1 MQQPNKPVP
10 LFLNKAFVQ
19 LHEALSKNGYLLP
32 MQMKQYPFYFKTTVI
47 LFGLVLFVYSLYI
60 LGDILVPFSFAL
72 ILAILLNPLVNK
84 FQRKGV
90 GKIFAIIFSMLI
102 ALFVFGGIMYFISS
116 QVVGFGENF
125 PILKSKFHDLL
136 VQLEVWVHAN
146 LGITID
152 RQVELI
158 NEALNS
164 SKALLGQTLGTAVTT
179 LMIVFI
185 LPVYIFLLLFYKTL
199 LLNFVYESFAEKNS
213 TQVADILKQTK
224 SAIQS
229 YMIGLLIEA
238 LIVAAMNSTALL
250 ILGVKYAVLLGLIG
264 ALLNMLPYIGGII
277 AIALPVLMATV
288 TKTGYSTQLGII
300 IAYIII
306 QFIDN
311 NFLIPKIVSS
321 KVQINALVSIL
332 IVLLGGALWGVAGM
346 FLSIPF
352 VAILKIICD
361 RVEGMKPLGKLL
373 GDEIPTKHKGLV
385 WGRTKVRESVSEAIV
400 NSTK

>member
-1 MQQPNKPVP
+1 MQIR
-10 LFLNKAFVQ
+10 
-19 LHEALSKNGYLLP
+19 
-32 MQMKQYPFYFKTTVI
+32 QYPFYLKATVI
-47 LFGLVLFVYSLYI
+47 LFGLVLFVYSLAMLSGI
-60 LGDILVPFSFAL
+60 LIPFSFAM
-72 ILAILLNPLVNK
+72 IMAILLNPLVNA

-90 GKIFAIIFSMLI
+90 GKIFAIIFSMLL
-102 ALFVFGGIMYFISS
+102 ALLVFGGIMYFISS
-116 QVVGFGENF
+116 QVIGFSENF
-125 PILKSKFHDLL
+125 PVLKEKFYELSKQLQAW
-136 VQLEVWVHAN
+136 VQSN
-146 LGITID
+146 FGISIAK
-152 RQVELI
+152 QVALI

-164 SKALLGQTLGTAVTT
+164 SKGLLGQTVGTALTT
-179 LMIVFI
+179 LMLVFI

-199 LLNFVYESFAEKNS
+199 LLNFLYETFAEKNS
-213 TQVADILKQTK
+213 IQVADILEQTK
-224 SAIQS
+224 TAIQS

-250 ILGVKYAVLLGLIG
+250 ILGVKYAILLGIIG

-277 AIALPVLMATV
+277 AIALPILMATV
-288 TKTGYSTQLGII
+288 TRTGYTTQLGII
-300 IAYIII
+300 MAYIII

-385 WGRTKVRESVSEAIV
+385 WGGRKAKASLSETIV
-400 NSTK
+400 KDKK

>member
-1 MQQPNKPVP
+1 M
-10 LFLNKAFVQ
+10 
-19 LHEALSKNGYLLP
+19 ET
-32 MQMKQYPFYFKTTVI
+32 KQYPFYFKSTVI
-47 LFGLVLFVYSLYI
+47 LFGIILVVYAMAMLR
-60 LGDILVPFSFAL
+60 GVLVPFAFAL
-72 ILAILLNPLVNK
+72 VIAILLNPLVNQ

-102 ALFVFGGIMYFISS
+102 ALLLFGGIMYFISS
-116 QVVGFGENF
+116 QVVGFSENF
-125 PILKSKFHDLL
+125 PILKEKFYELL
-136 VQLEVWVHAN
+136 KQLQTWVHATF
-146 LGITID
+146 GISIAK
-152 RQVELI
+152 QVELI

-164 SKALLGQTLGTAVTT
+164 SKALVGHTLGTAIST
-179 LMIVFI
+179 LVIIFI

-199 LLNFVYESFAEKNS
+199 LLDFLYESFAEKNS
-213 TQVADILKQTK
+213 KQVGDILKQTK
-224 SAIQS
+224 TAIQS

-250 ILGVKYAVLLGLIG
+250 ILGVKYAILLGLIG

-277 AIALPVLMATV
+277 AIALPILMATV
-288 TKTGYSTQLGII
+288 TKNGYSTQLGIV

-332 IVLLGGALWGVAGM
+332 VVLLGGALWGVAGM

-373 GDEIPTKHKGLV
+373 GDEIPTKHKGLI
-385 WGRTKVRESVSEAIV
+385 WGRRTAKASLSEKIV
-400 NSTK
+400 KSTK

>member
-1 MQQPNKPVP
+1 MQ
-10 LFLNKAFVQ
+10 
-19 LHEALSKNGYLLP
+19 S
-32 MQMKQYPFYFKTTVI
+32 KQYPFYFKATI
-47 LFGLVLFVYSLYI
+47 LLFGLVLFVYTMAMLR
-60 LGDILVPFSFAL
+60 GILVPFAFAL
-72 ILAILLNPLVNK
+72 IIAILLNPLVNK
-84 FQRKGV
+84 FQRIGV
-90 GKIFAIIFSMLI
+90 GKVFAIIFSMLI
-102 ALFVFGGIMYFISS
+102 ALLVFGGIMYFISS
-116 QVVGFGENF
+116 QVAGFTENF
-125 PILKSKFHDLL
+125 PILKEKFLQLL
-136 VQLEVWVHAN
+136 EQLKAWVHAKF
-146 LGITID
+146 GISIAK
-152 RQVELI
+152 QVELI

-164 SKALLGQTLGTAVTT
+164 SKGLVGQTLGTALTT
-179 LMIVFI
+179 LLLVFI

-199 LLNFVYESFAEKNS
+199 ILNFLYESFAEKNS
-213 TQVADILKQTK
+213 AQVADVLQQTK

-238 LIVAAMNSTALL
+238 LIVATLNSTALL
-250 ILGVKYAVLLGLIG
+250 ILGVKYAILIGVIG

-288 TKTGYSTQLGII
+288 TKDGYSTQLGII

-311 NFLIPKIVSS
+311 NFLVPKIVSS

-352 VAILKIICD
+352 VAIVKIICD

-373 GDEIPTKHKGLV
+373 GDEIPTKHKGVL
-385 WGRTKVRESVSEAIV
+385 WGRKKVKASLSETIV
-400 NSTK
+400 DKAK